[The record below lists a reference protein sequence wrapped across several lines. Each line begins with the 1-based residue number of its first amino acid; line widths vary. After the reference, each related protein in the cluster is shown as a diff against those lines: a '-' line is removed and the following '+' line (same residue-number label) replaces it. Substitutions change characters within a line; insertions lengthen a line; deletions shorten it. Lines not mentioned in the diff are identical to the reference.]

1 MFYNY
6 LKVTYRNFIN
16 QKVYSTINISG
27 LAIGLT
33 CFILIFLY
41 IQDELSYDQFHDKSE
56 RTYRLVEHFESEG
69 VGEHSAS
76 QPFPTGPT
84 LAADFDAQI
93 VAMTRMFNFQSP
105 SLALANREKER
116 AFNES
121 RIFFVDSTFF
131 DVFDFELLVGDR
143 ETVLDEPN
151 SILLTES
158 MVAKY
163 FGEEN
168 PLGKVLEFQ
177 GNQNLKVTGIL
188 ADTPLNSHFQFDFLG
203 SFSSLK
209 QSFGGGYPGT
219 WYWNPCWTYVVLEEG
234 VRPES
239 LESRLPDFVEKY
251 FPRFIVD
258 DVTLALQPLEEI
270 HLNSRLDYEIQ
281 ANGSY
286 ENLKIFGMVAVFVL
300 LIAAINFINL
310 STARANKRAKE
321 VGVRKALGSD
331 KRQLVSQFVV
341 ESLLLTGVAVLLAL
355 VIILMVLPAFN
366 ALTEKNISFALL
378 MQPEMLFGLL
388 VISLTVGLLSGFYP
402 AFVLSSL
409 KTIDVLKSH
418 SVKVSGFNFR
428 RVLVVFQFAISIV
441 LIIGTIVAIRQ
452 LNLLQNEE
460 VGFDQES
467 VVMVP
472 VIRSPMGKHYENFK
486 NTVLKSPRV
495 LSVTGVE
502 EIVGSKHQVNNY
514 RFEGMEQSK
523 PFPHFNVRHDF
534 TRTMGIDL
542 VAGRDY
548 SYEFQTDDSLAIV
561 VNETFVKNM
570 HWKSPE
576 EAVNKRFY
584 YRGELKGK
592 VVGVVRD
599 YNFVSKHHP
608 IAPLVITLNTHPG
621 AFNLFIKYVAIKVK
635 SDQAKIAIADIENAW
650 KQVMPARPFDYF
662 YLDQRLGESY
672 KAEKKLSTI
681 TIVFSGLAIFVAC
694 LGLFG
699 LSTYAMEQRQKEIG
713 IRKVLGIST
722 PQIVFLLSK
731 EFIVLIGLAFIFA
744 IPTAYALIDE
754 WLSSFA
760 FRVSMEW
767 WPFVVA
773 GLVTFMIAMMTMAF
787 HSLKAALINPAETL
801 KYE

>member
-56 RTYRLVEHFESEG
+56 HTYRLVEHFESEG

-76 QPFPTGPT
+76 QPFPAGPT

-143 ETVLDEPN
+143 ETVIDEPN
-151 SILLTES
+151 SILLTEL

-251 FPRFIVD
+251 FPKFIVD

-378 MQPEMLFGLL
+378 MQPEMLLGLL

-402 AFVLSSL
+402 AFVLSSF

-570 HWKSPE
+570 QWKSPE

-635 SDQAKIAIADIENAW
+635 SDQANIAIADIENAW

>member
-76 QPFPTGPT
+76 QPFPTGPA

-131 DVFDFELLVGDR
+131 DVFEFELLVGDR
-143 ETVLDEPN
+143 ETVIDEPN

-402 AFVLSSL
+402 AFVLSSF

-542 VAGRDY
+542 VAGRGY

-592 VVGVVRD
+592 VVGVVKD

-635 SDQAKIAIADIENAW
+635 SDQTKIAIADIENAW